1 MKLGHKL
8 LLAPVLTALAVLAA
22 GQLDAWFIN
31 RSAEQSHAAFATQLE
46 DYTTV
51 NDVQDQV
58 SAVQVDLY
66 RTMAIVGSMDDDKV
80 KAYRAQLAQQVT
92 GVDRVLGQLS
102 GPGLDAASIDK
113 ASGLL
118 KQFLKQAD
126 AAVDLASVDPNTG
139 VAALQTA
146 DATFQTLAKQL
157 KQISKGDQQ
166 YFEAQSNQSRE
177 QASKSHLLLA
187 MLSVLVAAAAIALS
201 WIVLRRVAANL
212 AKASEVAQG
221 VASGDLQMR
230 IDAQGDDELGQ
241 LLGALSHMQSSLSK
255 VVGDIRH
262 SSESIGVASNEIA
275 SGTQDLANRTEAAA
289 SNLEETASSM
299 EELTATVKQSADA
312 ARQANQL
319 ASTAAEVASRGGQ
332 VVNQVVATM
341 EDINHSS
348 KKIADIIGVIDGIAF
363 QTNILAL
370 NAAVEAARAGE
381 QGRGFAVV
389 AGEVRSLAQRSAQAA
404 KEIKDLIG
412 ASVDKVQAG
421 SQLVQ
426 DAGQTMGEIVSSVQ
440 RVTDIIGEITAAAS
454 EQSDGIAQ
462 VNTAINQLDQMTQQN
477 AALVEQS
484 TAAAESLKDQAQRL
498 TQVVSVFKV
507 AGGHAS
513 HASAPLKPQSSRPTA
528 SSLAHKQIASSA
540 TAVSVGGRK
549 ITKLAAPTPSSAKP
563 AQASAAPAARMA
575 APKVPASAKA
585 PAAEPRQTAL
595 KRPSLAGAGAS
606 AAPAAAPATS
616 STRVVRAPAAD
627 DGDWETF

>member
-1 MKLGHKL
+1 VVLELRTKVIEVRKGGDLEKSSEL
-8 LLAPVLTALAVLAA
+8 VKTEFLPARQAYSAALAGFVEIQKANQASLREDLAARSSATVLYTALSVIAVMLLCVVGAGYIIRSIRAPLA
-22 GQLDAWFIN
+22 
-31 RSAEQSHAAFATQLE
+31 RSVRMAE
-46 DYTTV
+46 
-51 NDVQDQV
+51 
-58 SAVQVDLY
+58 
-66 RTMAIVGSMDDDKV
+66 AI
-80 KAYRAQLAQQVT
+80 
-92 GVDRVLGQLS
+92 
-102 GPGLDAASIDK
+102 
-113 ASGLL
+113 
-118 KQFLKQAD
+118 
-126 AAVDLASVDPNTG
+126 
-139 VAALQTA
+139 
-146 DATFQTLAKQL
+146 
-157 KQISKGDQQ
+157 
-166 YFEAQSNQSRE
+166 
-177 QASKSHLLLA
+177 
-187 MLSVLVAAAAIALS
+187 
-201 WIVLRRVAANL
+201 
-212 AKASEVAQG
+212 
-221 VASGDLQMR
+221 ASGDLTQE
-230 IDAQGDDELGQ
+230 IFTENTDELGQ
-241 LLGALSHMQSSLSK
+241 LTTALGAMNASLGQLVRQVYEASGNIE
-255 VVGDIRH
+255 VA
-262 SSESIGVASNEIA
+262 SSEVA